1 MKKLLILFATAMM
14 AIGVNAQT
22 LIAEKDFTG
31 GFEGDYPYA
40 FGFFQN
46 VEGSISSNPDGVAIT
61 IGSQTLSFWESRL
74 TVFPEGSFNLTPTGN
89 YKVVVIAKFPTNGTV
104 GINIRDLE
112 GDGAYSTTYVTTT
125 GDFQEVGIEVS
136 AFGEIFEGRNCE
148 LSFHCGEFL
157 GTTIL
162 KKVQIYEMEASE
174 EIDGLT
180 YFFDKD
186 NKTAA
191 IKKANRNYNVGDIP
205 GTVTHKGE
213 EYTVTKIM
221 DQAFS
226 GCLGLP
232 SVTTIPDGVTYIGY
246 VSFASCLNLEEITIP
261 ASIKYIGSR
270 AFQLC
275 ERMKR
280 VTVLAETPPIV
291 YESSFNVLNGE
302 PFSNNRLTLKVPD
315 ASMDVYK
322 ATEPWSRFSDFE
334 LLSKQKCATPKISV
348 ENGKMNFSCDT
359 EGVEFHY
366 EIFTSLKGDGNGIKL
381 PETLKITVYAS
392 KEGWYDSAIETGEIP
407 LSAIADANGDG
418 VVDAAD
424 IVRIANIIMGK

>member
-1 MKKLLILFATAMM
+1 
-14 AIGVNAQT
+14 
-22 LIAEKDFTG
+22 
-31 GFEGDYPYA
+31 
-40 FGFFQN
+40 
-46 VEGSISSNPDGVAIT
+46 
-61 IGSQTLSFWESRL
+61 
-74 TVFPEGSFNLTPTGN
+74 
-89 YKVVVIAKFPTNGTV
+89 
-104 GINIRDLE
+104 
-112 GDGAYSTTYVTTT
+112 
-125 GDFQEVGIEVS
+125 
-136 AFGEIFEGRNCE
+136 
-148 LSFHCGEFL
+148 
-157 GTTIL
+157 
-162 KKVQIYEMEASE
+162 
-174 EIDGLT
+174 
-180 YFFDKD
+180 
-186 NKTAA
+186 
-191 IKKANRNYNVGDIP
+191 
-205 GTVTHKGE
+205 
-213 EYTVTKIM
+213 M

-226 GCLGLP
+226 DCLGLP
-232 SVTTIPDGVTYIGY
+232 SVITIPDGVTYIGY
-246 VSFASCLNLEEITIP
+246 ASFTFCLNLEEITIP